1 MPDVIVV
8 GAGHNGLVCASYLLR
23 AGFRVTVL
31 EAREIV
37 GGFSTTEEK
46 ITEAPG
52 FRGTVAFD
60 QVQTNIPRSVIGELA
75 LSRYGLRFVAP
86 EIMYSWLAPDGRA
99 IRFWRDEQ
107 RTCEDIKRYS
117 RHDATAYAELTK
129 AFADV
134 WWMLA
139 PYLQDHPTR
148 PRLRSIASVLARAA
162 RTRGGLGTAARMMV
176 SSPGAVLDEC
186 FDSEEAKAAFASF
199 AVGSMAPLDE
209 PGTGFV
215 MSVLAMMHRWGVTR
229 PVGGNG
235 AFTQA
240 LAADVIAHGGTIRL
254 RTPVQRIVVD
264 DQELRGVITADGE
277 RFHADHVVAAVDPV
291 TLCRALIAPEQLPTE
306 LEREL
311 RGIGVL
317 RNNVSAFK
325 ADIALERRPDLPRHT
340 PVRELLASCM
350 MFCPTLDEVR
360 RTTAMLP
367 RGIIP
372 DDLPVWL
379 ALPSVLDRTLVP
391 DDSAGE
397 TIYLYPPAVPYDLAD
412 GEEWARAKDR
422 VVRRAL
428 DVFEQVAPG
437 VTASV
442 IGWHATSPHDLELV
456 SPVHRGALMHVDMTL
471 AQLGPWRPTRSLS
484 GYATPWRGVWHTG
497 AGAHPS
503 ALLNGW
509 SGRTT
514 ARTIIRSNSA
524 RRRIL
529 RGRSH
534 VGIGPVP
541 KAASRLSDAS
551 ADAGRVSARE
561 PSLL

>member
-1 MPDVIVV
+1 MPDVIVI

-23 AGFRVTVL
+23 AGKSVTVL
-31 EAREIV
+31 EARDVV
-37 GGFSTTEEK
+37 GGFCTTEEK
-46 ITEAPG
+46 IAAAPG

-60 QVQTNIPRSVIGELA
+60 QVQTNIPRSVIAELGLA
-75 LSRYGLRFVAP
+75 RYGLRFVAP
-86 EIMYSWLAPDGRA
+86 EIMYSWLAPGGRC
-99 IRFWRDEQ
+99 IRFWRDQ
-107 RTCEDIKRYS
+107 RLACDDIARFS
-117 RHDATAYAELTK
+117 RPDATAYAELTT

-148 PRLRSIASVLARAA
+148 PGARTVATVLARAA
-162 RTRGGLGTAARMMV
+162 RSRGALGTAARMML
-176 SSPGAVLDEC
+176 SSPGAVLEEY
-186 FDSEEAKAAFASF
+186 FDSDEAKAAFASF

-240 LAADVIAHGGTIRL
+240 LAADVTDNGGTIRL
-254 RTPVQRIVVD
+254 DTPAQQIVVD
-264 DQELRGVITADGE
+264 DGRLRGVITADGE
-277 RFHADHVVAAVDPV
+277 RLTAGHVVAAVDPV
-291 TLCRALIAPEQLPTE
+291 TLCRGLIAEDQLPGE

-311 RGIGVL
+311 RGLGVL

-325 ADIALERRPDLPRHT
+325 ADIALERHATLAAHGPQDQ
-340 PVRELLASCM
+340 LLASCM
-350 MFCPTLDEVR
+350 MFSPSLADVR
-360 RTTAMLP
+360 RTTALMP
-367 RGIIP
+367 RGIVP

-379 ALPSVLDRTLVP
+379 SLPSVLDRTLVP
-391 DDSAGE
+391 PGSDGDA
-397 TIYLYPPAVPYDLAD
+397 IYLYAPAVPYELA
-412 GEEWARAKDR
+412 GEQDWATVKDR
-422 VVRRAL
+422 VVQRAL
-428 DVFEQVAPG
+428 DVFETIAPG

-442 IGWHATSPHDLELV
+442 IGWHATSPQELALI

-471 AQLGPWRPTRSLS
+471 SQLGPWRPTRSLS
-484 GYATPWRGVWHTG
+484 GYTTPWRGVWHTG

-514 ARTIIRSNSA
+514 ARELIRA
-524 RRRIL
+524 DRADGRRRGTSTNTA
-529 RGRSH
+529 RWTGRPARSSST
-534 VGIGPVP
+534 G
-541 KAASRLSDAS
+541 SD
-551 ADAGRVSARE
+551 VSAGHHAAVR
-561 PSLL
+561 

>member
-1 MPDVIVV
+1 MPDVIII
-8 GAGHNGLVCASYLLR
+8 GGGHNGLVCASYLLR
-23 AGFRVTVL
+23 AGMSVTVL
-31 EAREIV
+31 EAQGVV

-46 ITEAPG
+46 IVGAPG

-60 QVQTNIPRSVIGELA
+60 QVQTNIPRSVIDELG

-86 EIMYSWLAPDGRA
+86 EIMYSWLSPDGRA
-99 IRFWRDEQ
+99 IRFWRDE
-107 RTCEDIKRYS
+107 RRACEDIARYS
-117 RHDATAYAELTK
+117 RHDAAAYAELTQS
-129 AFADV
+129 FADV

-148 PRLRSIASVLARAA
+148 PRLRSVATVLARAA
-162 RTRGGLGTAARMMV
+162 RVRGGLGTAARMML
-176 SSPGAVLDEC
+176 SSPGAVLDEY
-186 FDSEEAKAAFASF
+186 FDSDEAKAAFASF

-215 MSVLAMMHRWGVTR
+215 MSVLAMMHRWGVRR

-235 AFTQA
+235 AFADA

-254 RTPVQRIVVD
+254 RTPVERIVVD
-264 DQELRGVITADGE
+264 DGELRAVITADGE
-277 RFHADHVVAAVDPV
+277 RLQADHVVAAVDPV
-291 TLCRALIAPEQLPTE
+291 TLCRGLIDADQIPDQLD
-306 LEREL
+306 REL

-325 ADIALERRPDLPRHT
+325 ADIALERRPGLPRHA

-350 MFCPTLDEVR
+350 MFCSSLDEVR
-360 RTTAMLP
+360 HTTAMMP

-391 DDSAGE
+391 DGSAGE
-397 TIYLYPPAVPYDLAD
+397 TIYLYPPAVPYELAAGD
-412 GEEWARAKDR
+412 DWARAKDR
-422 VVRRAL
+422 IVRRAL
-428 DVFEQVAPG
+428 DVFEKVAPG
-437 VTASV
+437 VSASV
-442 IGWHATSPHDLELV
+442 IGWHATSPQELALI

-471 AQLGPWRPTRSLS
+471 AQLGPWRPMHSLS
-484 GYATPWRGVWHTG
+484 GYTTPWRGVWHTG

-514 ARTIIRSNSA
+514 ARTIIRSSSSA
-524 RRRIL
+524 RPIDRL
-529 RGRSH
+529 RPRASQRAAR
-534 VGIGPVP
+534 VP
-541 KAASRLSDAS
+541 AQPAAGAVTT
-551 ADAGRVSARE
+551 GMVRV
-561 PSLL
+561 PGQ